1 MGMTDSSASPAGGS
15 CGICGSGQFELLHVQ
30 PFILPGDIHTQY
42 SIVACRSCGFTYARD
57 LPSREQYE
65 QYYRSNLKYT
75 YQGSRDGA
83 EALFQMHRPSF
94 EMVDRHVEDKASRIL
109 DIGCATGELLALFD
123 RAGYSSLMGVDP
135 TPECA
140 AIANKLYGL
149 DVRSAV
155 LSEISTDP
163 FDVVLLANVLEHV
176 PNLREALGHIVSV
189 VKPGG
194 LLFVQVPDAGH
205 FGIDITEPFLEFS
218 IEHINYFTAASLKNL
233 LASVG
238 IRLLEMAHDI
248 TRYKGATY
256 PVITSLWVR
265 EGPADTTVVPAAT
278 TTLRDYIERSRVRL
292 TELSETIDAIV
303 DGGNSVVIWGVGS
316 LTARLLATTRLAE
329 ARIAGFVD
337 SNSGQHGRLL
347 MGKTISSPA
356 ILAGRSDGTVLIA
369 SFVYG
374 KEIRATL
381 EQELGYRGKI
391 VTI

>member
-1 MGMTDSSASPAGGS
+1 MTDSSASPAAGS
-15 CGICGSGQFELLHVQ
+15 CGICGSDQFELLHVQ
-30 PFILPGDIHTQY
+30 PFILPGDIRTQY
-42 SIVACRSCGFTYARD
+42 SVVACRTCGFTYARD

-94 EMVDRHVEDKASRIL
+94 EMVDRHVEGKASRIL
-109 DIGCATGELLALFD
+109 DIGCATGELLALFE

-140 AIANKLYGL
+140 AIAKKLYGL

-155 LSEISTDP
+155 LSEFSSDP

-176 PNLREALGHIVSV
+176 PNLAESLGQIVSV
-189 VKPGG
+189 LQPGG
-194 LLFVQVPDAGH
+194 FLFVQVPDAEH

-218 IEHINYFTAASLKNL
+218 IEHINYFTTASLENL
-233 LASVG
+233 LGSFG
-238 IRLLEMAHDI
+238 IRLVEMVHDI

-256 PVITSLWVR
+256 PVITSLWLR
-265 EGPADTTVVPAAT
+265 EGPAGRTIRPAPTEAI
-278 TTLRDYIERSRVRL
+278 RNYIGRSKARL
-292 TELSETIDAIV
+292 KQLSETIDAIV
-303 DGGNSVVIWGVGS
+303 DSGDSVVIWGVGS

-347 MGKTISSPA
+347 VGKTISSPA
-356 ILAGRSDGTVLIA
+356 TLAGRSDGTVLIA